1 MTATNYPRV
10 LRNNDLIYFRLRCR
24 KFIEAIKS
32 STAASNVP
40 VEDESERR
48 RGKKATR
55 SGGSFD
61 HDGVFGHQM
70 ELDDHV
76 GNSNATAI
84 ASGGDFMDTSDSVHR
99 TTDLTAQFN
108 VNSSNGIKD
117 MDTQLLEYGQEL
129 RREFS
134 ADPRPEIRKEL
145 ENTLALM
152 VYSDPRQGP
161 LADLLDD
168 ANRGRLAEDLN
179 SAILGSCHSSLI
191 FDTAHANFV
200 TL

>member
-1 MTATNYPRV
+1 M
-10 LRNNDLIYFRLRCR
+10 IYFRLRCR

-32 STAASNVP
+32 STASNYAPSV
-40 VEDESERR
+40 DESERR
-48 RGKKATR
+48 RGKKASR

-70 ELDDHV
+70 ELDDNV
-76 GNSNATAI
+76 GDSNTTGV
-84 ASGGDFMDTSDSVHR
+84 ASSGDFMDTGDGVAAFKTMDS
-99 TTDLTAQFN
+99 TAPYN
-108 VNSSNGIKD
+108 AMPPNSNKD
-117 MDTQLLEYGQEL
+117 MDIQLLEYGQEL

-134 ADPRPEIRKEL
+134 GDSRPEIRKEL

-161 LADLLDD
+161 LAELLDD

-179 SAILGSCHSSLI
+179 SAILGMCHSLISLTI
-191 FDTAHANFV
+191 IYANKIS
-200 TL
+200 